1 MSTRVDAS
9 GRRWVRAEVE
19 TPGSIEEVWQA
30 ISTEAG
36 LASWFT
42 RANFELDADGQ
53 PERLICHFGPDI
65 SSAAAV
71 TEWDP
76 PRGFAV
82 TSDEFIEGGPPVA
95 TVWKIEK
102 CAGELCTLRVEHSL
116 FVDNDAYD
124 GHIEATE
131 AGWPAFFRILQ
142 IYMTHYRGQPC
153 ALLELMGAASEAVP
167 CLGQTVCLNLG
178 ISATEPGGR
187 CTAPTWGPN
196 FAGVV
201 DTVPDETEI
210 IYAYRQTDLWRGT
223 HFCVAGRRS
232 DPVVG
237 QSSICTVKMPL
248 KSFPAKNGN
257 GVRGW
262 RTGSPFLRAE

>member
-1 MSTRVDAS
+1 MSTKVDPS

-53 PERLICHFGPDI
+53 PQRLTCHFGPDI
-65 SSAAAV
+65 SSAATV

-102 CAGELCTLRVEHSL
+102 GSDELCSLSVEHSL
-116 FVDNDAYD
+116 SVDNDAYD

-153 ALLELMGAASEAVP
+153 ALLELMGAASEESHSWDKLCAE
-167 CLGQTVCLNLG
+167 LG
-178 ISATEPGGR
+178 ISATEPGVR
-187 CTAPTWGPN
+187 CAAPTWGPN

-210 IYAYRQTDLWRGT
+210 IMHIDKPTSVVAHIFVWPVGGQILLSAKFYLYGEDAAEVVSREERQWHSWMEDR
-223 HFCVAGRRS
+223 
-232 DPVVG
+232 
-237 QSSICTVKMPL
+237 
-248 KSFPAKNGN
+248 FPFPQG
-257 GVRGW
+257 
-262 RTGSPFLRAE
+262 